1 MKIENRFILR
11 QIMNDYVIVPVG
23 KTVLDFN
30 GVITINE
37 TGAFLW
43 ERMQEEFSIS
53 SLVEA
58 VLNEYDID
66 RQQAQK
72 DVEDFIEVLKDN
84 NIL

>member
-43 ERMQEEFSIS
+43 EKMQEEFSIS

>member
-1 MKIENRFILR
+1 
-11 QIMNDYVIVPVG
+11 MNDYVIVPVG

-43 ERMQEEFSIS
+43 EKMQEEFSIS